1 MNSVNGIF
9 GVISAKFRI
18 FDIASFFA
26 IPPNSASY
34 GLPTYG
40 GTASYNQFTPPKDV
54 NDAYFA
60 LSSWCKSLT
69 DESNHTIADI
79 PANSLIP
86 LYEFIEEDNLK
97 EKLQQ
102 IMATGDA
109 ANKNLGEPYI
119 YIWNVPRV
127 ELETRLP
134 MVDFH
139 CELHTRYGDILN
151 LSSCDLSGPNDATL
165 ERFISYESSR
175 LKKQF
180 PGLKIVVQELPPIDS

>member
-1 MNSVNGIF
+1 MEYLVLFQLNFVFLTSQVFLQFLQIH
-9 GVISAKFRI
+9 
-18 FDIASFFA
+18 
-26 IPPNSASY
+26 
-34 GLPTYG
+34 G

-180 PGLKIVVQELPPIDS
+180 PGLK